1 MDKKTSI
8 KVLITVGLA
17 FTAINLIFCIVRYIN
32 AIIFVQEKISSNN
45 PLYIITA
52 MVIPFLWWAISTYED
67 RWNFHDRKEMTLKI
81 VMINFILV
89 FLMPLWTLI
98 FDIAVIRICKI
109 PAGRNMDTQMILNLC
124 RLVLVGVCGGVGA
137 GLYGAFNKIISK
149 QQIKQSIDG
158 FRIQHILD
166 FRDNKGNLYDLVF
179 MKDLKTGKDRIIE
192 EDQRFVQMLVIGSS
206 GTGKTSSTAT
216 PAIVCDLNQK
226 MKNALKRHAALQQMV
241 EKGHAE
247 VRLPVAGI
255 EDTLIEEAKN
265 GGFKYD
271 MSAERLVQPKEG
283 YEDEFKAIRKKYPDC
298 GLTVMAPNNSL
309 NDDVIKLAKARSIKV
324 NVIDPD
330 CDYSQLFENVH
341 QIRIN
346 PFFVELGLEPTER
359 LIQISGKAQAFS
371 EVIQSVNE
379 LKKASDPYFADINT
393 AVTTNIAIVCML
405 YANLQNQQ
413 TNIEEIQRCI
423 DEFLDLQP
431 KVDFIEKELGMK
443 VRVSQVQ
450 NQRGRQSGAPEMG
463 HDLNSNGEEGD
474 KPEVQVASITYIK
487 ATDESEI
494 PEKYREM
501 GMGLEEFNDMR
512 KNEAEAYGQTIHFIK
527 QELLGN
533 GYEKM
538 YDQARGLRNMIDKML
553 LNPHV
558 KSVLSATDQDVVDW
572 DRILANSEVTVI
584 NTAISNTK
592 ESSTMLGLFNMLNMQ
607 LSIYRRPKGNR
618 PDHFLLIDEASQYM
632 HAMYDDMMAYYR
644 QFRVG
649 VTLMFQSLSQMDKN
663 ETTKYLK
670 GVVLGAGNHIVFGRV
685 SAEDMKLY
693 EALAGI
699 KIEDVVQE
707 SRNYDS
713 EFDENHKI
721 SHSERVTPTEK
732 AATSGTDIRFRDFQ
746 EVSVFTQRQG
756 QVLPAFTA
764 KMSFAKDSDYDDCRT
779 EYVDWSQYFPEGWE
793 EYYVK
798 KEANENVYNRGSE
811 LAEKYSTKNGISLQV
826 NEKERGLEH
835 IPPVSPEEE
844 AKRNANRQRKMREQN
859 EPDPRKE
866 QIPPESRQRGPETVT
881 EDEGHINN
889 LSKRK
894 RAIPPR
900 KRPSEASPLKI
911 PKRENTEQPT
921 ESQNQNKLNS
931 EESEIE
937 QQQYSDEDTDLEIGT
952 FKEESYDSTED
963 YGGTE
968 DYDAGED
975 EPEDGENDSY
985 EEELEEAL
993 AELDKNKGQA
1003 Y

>member
-1 MDKKTSI
+1 MDKKAVI

-17 FTAINLIFCIVRYIN
+17 FTVINLIFCIIRYIN
-32 AIIFVQEKISSNN
+32 AIIYVQENISSNN
-45 PLYIITA
+45 PLYLIAA
-52 MVIPFLWWAISTYED
+52 MILPVLWWAFSTYED
-67 RWNFHDRKEMTLKI
+67 RWNFHNRKEFTLK
-81 VMINFILV
+81 VVVINFLLV
-89 FLMPLWTLI
+89 FLMPLWTII
-98 FDIAVIRICKI
+98 FDLAVIRICKI

-124 RLVLVGVCGGVGA
+124 RIVLIGGCGATGA
-137 GLYGAFNKIISK
+137 GLYAAFNKITTK
-149 QQIKQSIDG
+149 QQIKEKIDS
-158 FRIQHILD
+158 FRIQHVID
-166 FRDNKGNLYDLVF
+166 FRDNKENLYDLVI

-192 EDQRFVQMLVIGSS
+192 EEQRFVQMLVIGSS

-216 PAIVCDLNQK
+216 PAIVCDLNHK

-255 EDTLIEEAKN
+255 EDALIEEAKS

-283 YEDEFKAIRKKYPDC
+283 YEDEFKAIKKKYPDC

-309 NDDVIKLAKARSIKV
+309 NDDVVKFAKARSIKV

-330 CDYSQLFENVH
+330 CDYSRLFENVH
-341 QIRIN
+341 QLRIN
-346 PFFVELGLEPTER
+346 PFFVELGLEPMER

-379 LKKASDPYFADINT
+379 LKKASDPYFADVNT

-443 VRVSQVQ
+443 VRVSQIQ

-463 HDLNSNGEEGD
+463 HDLNSGGGD
-474 KPEVQVASITYIK
+474 DDQPGVQVASITYIK

-494 PEKYREM
+494 PEKYKEK
-501 GMGLEEFNDMR
+501 GMTLEEFNAMR
-512 KNEAEAYGQTIHFIK
+512 KQEAESYGQTIHFIK

-558 KSVLSATDQDVVDW
+558 KNVLSATDEDVVDW

-618 PDHFLLIDEASQYM
+618 PDHFLIIDEASQYI

-670 GVVLGAGNHIVFGRV
+670 GVVLGAGNHIVFGRA

-699 KIEDVVQE
+699 KVEDVVQE

-732 AATSGTDIRFRDFQ
+732 AATSATDIRFRDFQ

-764 KMSFAKDSDYDDCRT
+764 KMSFAKPTDFNDCRA
-779 EYVDWSQYFPEGWE
+779 EYVDWSMYFPDGWE
-793 EYYVK
+793 DYYVK
-798 KEANENVYNRGSE
+798 KEQTEGVYNKGIE
-811 LAEKYSTKNGISLQV
+811 LAEKYQTKNGISLQM
-826 NEKERGLEH
+826 NERERGLEN
-835 IPPVSPEEE
+835 IPPVTPKEEE
-844 AKRNANRQRKMREQN
+844 IRNAHRQFEMREENEPAADRPLRVPEGRQRA
-859 EPDPRKE
+859 
-866 QIPPESRQRGPETVT
+866 PETALPN
-881 EDEGHINN
+881 EGRIDEPQKH
-889 LSKRK
+889 K

-900 KRPSEASPLKI
+900 KGPSETSPLKI
-911 PKRENTEQPT
+911 PKRTQNIPKPKQQKFEDPEPSQDEHEDNNINEN
-921 ESQNQNKLNS
+921 
-931 EESEIE
+931 
-937 QQQYSDEDTDLEIGT
+937 DTYE
-952 FKEESYDSTED
+952 EESYDSSENYD
-963 YGGTE
+963 GTE
-968 DYDAGED
+968 DYEAGEEADVD
-975 EPEDGENDSY
+975 ENYED
-985 EEELEEAL
+985 ELEQAL